1 VQTFRTNIKCGAC
14 VSKVKPYLDRMKEI
28 KFWQVD
34 LNSTDRILTV
44 EGDISAELISKAIAA
59 AGYRADKI
67 A

>member
-1 VQTFRTNIKCGAC
+1 VQTFRTNIKCGTC